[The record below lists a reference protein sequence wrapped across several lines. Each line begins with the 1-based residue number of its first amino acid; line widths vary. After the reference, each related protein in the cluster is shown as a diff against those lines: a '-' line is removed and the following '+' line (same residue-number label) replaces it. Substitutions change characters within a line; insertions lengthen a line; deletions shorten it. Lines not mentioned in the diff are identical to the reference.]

1 MAKMTETDA
10 VNLLAAAAGLAAQLA
25 VLIPTLVQN
34 LQDVREG
41 LASDDADALNEKIKA
56 THGEVQ
62 ALDARLQALTAR

>member
-41 LASDDADALNEKIKA
+41 LASSDADALNEKIKQ

-62 ALDARLQALTAR
+62 ALDAQLQALAAG